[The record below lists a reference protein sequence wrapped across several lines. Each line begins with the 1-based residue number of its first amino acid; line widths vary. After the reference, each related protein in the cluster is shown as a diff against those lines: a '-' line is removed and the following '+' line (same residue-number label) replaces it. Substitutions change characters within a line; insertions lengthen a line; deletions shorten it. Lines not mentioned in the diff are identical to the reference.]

1 MYPVTCGIQRKQ
13 APEANSSLKV
23 AQKMFV
29 TGPVERDVAVVA

>member
-13 APEANSSLKV
+13 APEANAVLKV
-23 AQKMFV
+23 DQKMFV